1 MCSLLLPYTDSK
13 LKFVTKIEVVLTPS
27 RSSCPKFLNWLKT
40 TDSRWAVLALKEK
53 KNSICEPKVYGH
65 FNITHLSMVCPRM
78 GGLDNPGEL
87 DFVKR
92 TWVGILT
99 STTIPGV
106 GHLTWLPSWKVERIW
121 EWVTSGAPSWT
132 YPKFMWASFLCP
144 RIQYFVGSIVLL
156 FF

>member
-1 MCSLLLPYTDSK
+1 MQSAIAIHRFEIKVCYKNWSCIDPKQELLPQVPE
-13 LKFVTKIEVVLTPS
+13 LAENHWQQV
-27 RSSCPKFLNWLKT
+27 SCPRPK
-40 TDSRWAVLALKEK
+40 RK

-106 GHLTWLPSWKVERIW
+106 GHLTWPPPWKVERIW

-132 YPKFMWASFLCP
+132 YPKFMWASFPCP
-144 RIQYFVGSIVLL
+144 RIQYCVAL
-156 FF
+156 F